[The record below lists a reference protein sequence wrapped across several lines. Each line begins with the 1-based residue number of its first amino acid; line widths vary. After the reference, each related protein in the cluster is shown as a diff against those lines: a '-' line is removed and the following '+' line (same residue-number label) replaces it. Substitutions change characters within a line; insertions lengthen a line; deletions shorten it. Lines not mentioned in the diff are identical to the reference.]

1 MPQCRNGAWDLDIL
15 NTSTGIVA
23 RVLLWGFE
31 DVFPHMTVIRHVD
44 LGTSQCIVY
53 LRYIHVI
60 NKMAWLLC

>member
-23 RVLLWGFE
+23 RVQLWGFE
-31 DVFPHMTVIRHVD
+31 DVFPHMTVIHHVD

-53 LRYIHVI
+53 LRYIHAI
-60 NKMAWLLC
+60 NKMA